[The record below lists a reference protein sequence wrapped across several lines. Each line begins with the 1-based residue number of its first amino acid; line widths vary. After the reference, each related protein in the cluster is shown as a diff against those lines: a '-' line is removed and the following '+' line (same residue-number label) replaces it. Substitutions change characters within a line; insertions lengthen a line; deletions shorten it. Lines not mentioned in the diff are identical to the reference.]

1 MAEFHHHP
9 DGIVYLRG
17 KEGFYGATL
26 SDFGADCAACGVPA
40 YAGLPAGARERRYL
54 PDRFHAVYTADTQM
68 AGGDWPEGDLYL
80 ASLVALM
87 AAQAARE
94 AANG

>member
-17 KEGFYGATL
+17 EGVFYGAAL

-54 PDRFHAVYTADTQM
+54 PGRFHALYTADTQI
-68 AGGDWPEGDLYL
+68 AGGDWPDGDLYL
-80 ASLVALM
+80 AAIVTLA

-94 AANG
+94 AAYG